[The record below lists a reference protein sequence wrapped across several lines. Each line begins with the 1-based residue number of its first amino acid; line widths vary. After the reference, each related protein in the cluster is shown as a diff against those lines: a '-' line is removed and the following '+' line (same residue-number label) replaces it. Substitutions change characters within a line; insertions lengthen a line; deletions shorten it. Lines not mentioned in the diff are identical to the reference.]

1 MSAPELQV
9 VYRTD
14 EEYTGQI
21 RVTVKAG
28 RYSAEG
34 AAWFDRI
41 NVKETF
47 LVALQKFP
55 LPANDPPILEGGFWR
70 SGDPNNSLNQCH
82 LRISIK
88 PYDSRG
94 MLLVHVDVSSEVWK
108 TPDADLQNS
117 ATVRF
122 RAEYSAVDA
131 FAREF
136 EQVLDGKR
144 DVAILKGI
152 VE

>member
-1 MSAPELQV
+1 MSAAELQA
-9 VYRTD
+9 VYWTD

-21 RVTVKAG
+21 RITVKSG
-28 RYSAEG
+28 QFSAEG

-41 NVKETF
+41 HVKETF
-47 LVALQKFP
+47 LVALRKFP
-55 LPANDPPILEGGFWR
+55 LPANDLPILEGGFWR
-70 SGDPNNSLNQCH
+70 SGNPKSLDQCH

-94 MLLVHVDVSSEVWK
+94 TLLVHVDVSSEVWK
-108 TPDADLQNS
+108 TPDVDLQNS

-122 RAEYSAVDA
+122 RAEYPAVEA
-131 FAREF
+131 FAQEF

>member
-1 MSAPELQV
+1 MGAAELQV
-9 VYRTD
+9 IYRTD
-14 EEYTGQI
+14 EEYTGRLTAI
-21 RVTVKAG
+21 VKSG
-28 RYSAEG
+28 RFSAEG

-41 NVKETF
+41 YVKETF
-47 LVALQKFP
+47 LVALRKFP
-55 LPANDPPILEGGFWR
+55 LSAGNPPILEGGFWR
-70 SGDPNNSLNQCH
+70 SGNPTSLDQCH
-82 LRISIK
+82 LRILIK

-94 MLLVHVDVSSEVWK
+94 TLLVRVDVSSEVWK

-122 RAEYSAVDA
+122 RAEYPAVEA

-144 DVAILKGI
+144 EVAVLSGI

>member
-21 RVTVKAG
+21 RATVKSG
-28 RYSAEG
+28 PFSAAG

-47 LVALQKFP
+47 LVALRKFP
-55 LPANDPPILEGGFWR
+55 LPENDPPTLEGGFWQ
-70 SGDPNNSLNQCH
+70 SGNPKRLDQCH
-82 LRISIK
+82 LRISIR
-88 PYDSRG
+88 PYDRRG
-94 MLLVHVDVSSEVWK
+94 TLLVHVDVSSEVWK

-117 ATVRF
+117 ASLRF
-122 RAEYSAVDA
+122 RAEYPAVEA
-131 FAREF
+131 FTREF
-136 EQVLDGKR
+136 EEVLDGKR
-144 DVAILKGI
+144 EIAILTGI
-152 VE
+152 VA